1 MDEADKNAI
10 FENLGRAS
18 QRLREAYRNLDA
30 PFSRGQINKMIGAM
44 RDDPSGE
51 SLRNLIPDL
60 AFTDKQREAAEAVL
74 ENYVGAYS
82 VRSIPGFGQS
92 SDELRGA
99 IKATLPGPSVPLDY
113 ALKQLDAYDA
123 LRDRISRR
131 TPNPHGR
138 QKEKDILRNI
148 IAGQEKEIADLRDQ
162 VEALTFVLAARDEK
176 PAAAEPEPSSEHPK
190 GANCGILSLG
200 KF

>member
-123 LRDRISRR
+123 ERDRISRR
-131 TPNPHGR
+131 TPNPRGR
-138 QKEKDILRNI
+138 QKEKDKLRDI
-148 IAGQEKEIADLRDQ
+148 IAGQVKEIADLRDQ
-162 VEALTFVLAARDEK
+162 VEALTFALVARDEK
-176 PAAAEPEPSSEHPK
+176 PAAEPQPSSEHTK
-190 GANCGILSLG
+190 GDNYGILSLG